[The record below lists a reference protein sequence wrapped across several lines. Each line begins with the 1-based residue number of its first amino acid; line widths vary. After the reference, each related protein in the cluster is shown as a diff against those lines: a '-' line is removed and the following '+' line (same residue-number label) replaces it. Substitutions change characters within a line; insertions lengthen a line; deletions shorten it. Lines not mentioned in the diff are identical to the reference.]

1 MSEQVNPIHGTRD
14 GAECP
19 GCSHESHFEEKSMS
33 IEKDRT
39 VGYAQPGPKAPPHA
53 MNGRFILETYK
64 EDRALKATVSN
75 GFAMVQQKV
84 SLKGLTVLADV
95 FSPVN
100 GQPLARR
107 GDKAFIREASLQS
120 QPWAKASFTADGIEG
135 EFMIVEM
142 TYIEFVDHK

>member
-1 MSEQVNPIHGTRD
+1 
-14 GAECP
+14 
-19 GCSHESHFEEKSMS
+19 MS
-33 IEKDRT
+33 IEKGLDKCT

-95 FSPVN
+95 FSPVT
-100 GQPLARR
+100 GQPLARK

-120 QPWAKASFTADGIEG
+120 QPWAKASFTSDAIEG
-135 EFMIVEM
+135 EFMIVDVSH
-142 TYIEFVDHK
+142 IEFVDHN

>member
-1 MSEQVNPIHGTRD
+1 MSE
-14 GAECP
+14 
-19 GCSHESHFEEKSMS
+19 EKKIYEGDTEAGLDYDPRAKSCCEAM
-33 IEKDRT
+33 
-39 VGYAQPGPKAPPHA
+39 PGPKAPAHS

-100 GQPLARR
+100 GQPLARK

-120 QPWAKASFTADGIEG
+120 QPWAKASFTSDAIEG

>member
-1 MSEQVNPIHGTRD
+1 
-14 GAECP
+14 
-19 GCSHESHFEEKSMS
+19 MS

-39 VGYAQPGPKAPPHA
+39 VGYAQPGPKAPALA

-75 GFAMVQQKV
+75 GFAIVQQKV

-95 FSPVN
+95 ISPVT
-100 GQPLARR
+100 GQYLARR

-135 EFMIVEM
+135 EFMIVES
-142 TYIEFVDHK
+142 TYIEFVDR